1 MRPKEFKFVWC
12 SRPQRARKLR
22 YIVNPFGDCMTCL
35 QRGAQFLHFNQDCI
49 QLGKQRCISR
59 ILHNRLYRHLLSPNL
74 PCRDS
79 NTLNADKL
87 VAGDRLFNFQA

>member
-1 MRPKEFKFVWC
+1 MGLPFATFGLEAKNIAERPPHVYFKVL
-12 SRPQRARKLR
+12 PGEH
-22 YIVNPFGDCMTCL
+22 P
-35 QRGAQFLHFNQDCI
+35 FLHFKQDCI
-49 QLGKQRCISR
+49 QLGKQRCIGR
-59 ILHNRLYRHLLSPNL
+59 LLHNRLYRHLSPNL